1 MSSVEL
7 QVGLVGVDLKAEPRE
22 LPEGAPAPWAESAKL
37 VHVGKPIARLDGA
50 EKVTGR
56 AHYTAD
62 INRPGMLH
70 GRVLRSPHAHAK
82 VFRIDTKEAEQSPG
96 VKAVVVLPHLNGGAT
111 EAGDNPKDDRFVPI
125 VRYAGQPI
133 AGVCAVTAAQ
143 AEAALAKIK
152 VGFDVLPH
160 VVDPDDAQKAGAPLV
175 FSKPVTQA
183 GSAGGGGAGG
193 VLPQNG
199 NVRGPKK
206 SGPRGKD
213 AKQQEQ
219 AVTAAL
225 AQAKITVRETYRTQV
240 QTQSALETHGLVAE
254 WDKAGGELT
263 VWASTQGIFSV
274 RDELA
279 EYLGIPAAKIRVIT
293 DFCGGGFG
301 SKFGAGNYGVLAA
314 LLAKAAGAP
323 VRMCLDRR
331 EEHLAVGN
339 RPGSL
344 QAVTLAAAADGK
356 LTAIQVKGWGSGGAG
371 AGAGFAGPA
380 LGLYQCP
387 AIYAE
392 ELDVFTHTGPLA
404 AFRAPGHPQGA
415 FALESAMDELAE
427 RLHLDP
433 LVLRD
438 KNDDHKARHEERR
451 RGAAAIGWDRR
462 RPAGQGPR
470 EGSLGHLRR
479 GIGMA
484 QGLWYHLVN
493 MASHAEVRI
502 HRDGTVELLT
512 GVQDIGGGIRTPLAQ
527 VVAEELGLPLD
538 RIKVTLGDTRLP
550 PGPGS
555 GGSVTTNSITPVA
568 RDAAFAAKQSLLK
581 EVQQILGLDAL
592 PTLNATGQVVGVKGG
607 KATAPLTFK
616 QAAAKLRK
624 DQVVGVAERQPD
636 YGGFKDG
643 GKGRGVGY
651 GQLGGV
657 QFAEVEV
664 DTLTGVVR
672 VLRVVA
678 AQDCG
683 RPINPMLTRSQIH
696 GGVIQG
702 VSYALFEERRADR
715 KTGKVLNANFEQY
728 KIAGALDIPQI
739 DVILM
744 EDLRGRSSTDAS
756 GIGEPSTVPTSA
768 AIANAVYN
776 AIGVRVR
783 ELPITPARV
792 LAALAAR
799 TAPAAPTGPASSAA
813 PTGRR
818 A

>member
-1 MSSVEL
+1 MSQVEL
-7 QVGLVGVDLKAEPRE
+7 QVGLVGVDLKPTARE
-22 LPEGAPAPWAESAKL
+22 LPDNAPAPWGESAKL
-37 VHVGKPIARLDGA
+37 THVGKPIPRLDGA

-62 INRPGMLH
+62 VMRPGMLH
-70 GRVLRSPHAHAK
+70 GRILRSPHAHAR
-82 VFRIDTKEAEQSPG
+82 VFRIDTKEAEQAPG
-96 VKAVVVLPHLNGGAT
+96 VKAVVVLPHLSGGAK
-111 EAGDNPKDDRFVPI
+111 EDGADEKGQRFVPK

-133 AGVCAVTAAQ
+133 AAVAAQTPAQ

-152 VGFDVLPH
+152 VDFDVLPH
-160 VVDPDDAQKAGAPLV
+160 VVDPDDAQRPGAPLV
-175 FSKPVTQA
+175 FEKSVSQS
-183 GSAGGGGAGG
+183 GSGGGGGSGG
-193 VLPQNG
+193 ALPQHG

-213 AKQQEQ
+213 AQQQGQ
-219 AVTAAL
+219 AVQSAL
-225 AQAKITVRETYRTQV
+225 AQAKVTVRATYRTQV

-279 EYLGIPAAKIRVIT
+279 EYLDLPPAKIRVIT

-301 SKFGAGNYGVLAA
+301 AKFGAGNYGVLAA

-323 VRMCLDRR
+323 VRVCLDRR

-339 RPGSL
+339 RPGSQ
-344 QAVTLAAAADGK
+344 QALVLGSDGEGK
-356 LTAIQVKGWGSGGAG
+356 LTAIEVKGWGSGGAG

-380 LGLYQCP
+380 LSIYQCP

-392 ELDVFTHTGPLA
+392 EHDVFTHSGPLA

-427 RLHLDP
+427 RLGIDP

-438 KNDDHKARHEERR
+438 KNDTHAARREERR
-451 RGAAAIGWDRR
+451 RGAAAFGWDRR
-462 RPAGQGPR
+462 RPAGQGAG

-479 GIGMA
+479 GLGMA
-484 QGLWYHLVN
+484 QGVWYYLVN
-493 MASHAEVRI
+493 LASHAEVRI

-527 VVAEELGLPLD
+527 VVAEELGVPLD
-538 RIKVTLGDTRLP
+538 RVKVTLGDTRLP

-555 GGSVTTNSITPVA
+555 GGSVTTGSITPPA
-568 RDAAFAAKQSLLK
+568 RDAAFAAKQALLK
-581 EVQQILGLDAL
+581 ELQQTLGLDKL
-592 PTLNATGQVVGVKGG
+592 PTMNADGSVSGVKGG
-607 KATAPLTFK
+607 KPYPALSFK

-624 DQVVGVAERQPD
+624 EQVLGVAERESD
-636 YGGFKDG
+636 YGGFQNSSKV
-643 GKGRGVGY
+643 RGTGF

-678 AQDCG
+678 AHDCG
-683 RPINPMLTRSQIH
+683 RPLNPMLVHSQIH

-702 VSYALFEERRADR
+702 VSYALFEERRLDR
-715 KTGKVLNANFEQY
+715 KTGKVVNANLEQY
-728 KIAGALDIPQI
+728 KIAGALDVPQI
-739 DVILM
+739 DIILL
-744 EDLRGRSSTDAS
+744 EELRGRSSTDAS
-756 GIGEPSTVPTSA
+756 GIGEPATVPTAA

-776 AIGVRVR
+776 AIGVRIR

-792 LAALAAR
+792 LAALKAAE
-799 TAPAAPTGPASSAA
+799 AAP
-813 PTGRR
+813 GRR
-818 A
+818 PT